1 MSVSDTDYGCREAE
15 QYHRELVERF
25 PDFDERMEH
34 IEQQV
39 EGASDFSRPFTPE
52 DEPDNTPW

>member
-1 MSVSDTDYGCREAE
+1 MSVNHPTVGCSEAE
-15 QYHRELVERF
+15 HYHLELVERF
-25 PDFDERMEH
+25 PDYDDRMEY
-34 IEQQV
+34 IESQV